1 MLNYLYGKFPNCN
14 FYGSDIIPQSI
25 QLAKEKTNDSIE
37 YFVDDITKKND
48 TQLKCDVIIS
58 VGVFQ
63 IYDDINSLI
72 QNYISRTNKDGYI
85 LIEGPFSEHGV
96 DVNIT
101 YRDNKNTKSGLIDQ
115 GGWNVWSLIYLETQ
129 LKEIKEVESYEFIP
143 VSFPDDLQITIL
155 EILMLLFFWA

>member
-37 YFVDDITKKND
+37 YFVDDITKKNN

-63 IYDDINSLI
+63 IYEDINSLI
-72 QNYISRTNKDGYI
+72 QNDLKINSLDEFDYSPYNIFDNSLKIEEKKYRIEHLENKIPMVYSIIATKTTNT
-85 LIEGPFSEHGV
+85 V
-96 DVNIT
+96 
-101 YRDNKNTKSGLIDQ
+101 
-115 GGWNVWSLIYLETQ
+115 
-129 LKEIKEVESYEFIP
+129 
-143 VSFPDDLQITIL
+143 
-155 EILMLLFFWA
+155 